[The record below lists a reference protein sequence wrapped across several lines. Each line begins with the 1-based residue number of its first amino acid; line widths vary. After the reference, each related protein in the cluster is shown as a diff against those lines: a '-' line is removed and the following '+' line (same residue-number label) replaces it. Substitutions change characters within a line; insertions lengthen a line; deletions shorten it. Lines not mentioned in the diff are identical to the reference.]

1 MSSIFYFA
9 IIHKDEDSAF
19 GISFPEIPGCFSA
32 ADREE
37 DIIPNAIEALSLYFE
52 DEEGIAPRSISE
64 VRQLAAEDLAEGA
77 YLVQIPYLQRTGRTG
92 RYNVSLDTGV
102 VKMIDSAAKNRKMTR
117 SAFLEDAALKE
128 IGAGSL

>member
-19 GISFPEIPGCFSA
+19 GISFPEVPGCFSA

-77 YLVQIPYLQRTGRTG
+77 YLVQIPYLQRTAR
-92 RYNVSLDTGV
+92 
-102 VKMIDSAAKNRKMTR
+102 
-117 SAFLEDAALKE
+117 
-128 IGAGSL
+128 

>member
-1 MSSIFYFA
+1 MSSNFYFA

-52 DEEGIAPRSISE
+52 DEEAIAPRSISE

-102 VKMIDSAAKNRKMTR
+102 VRMIDSAAKNRKMTR

-128 IGAGSL
+128 IGSGLP

>member
-1 MSSIFYFA
+1 MFYFA
-9 IIHKDEDSAF
+9 VVHKDEDSAF
-19 GISFPEIPGCFSA
+19 GISFPEAPGCFSA

-52 DEEGIAPRSISE
+52 DEEAITPRSIGE
-64 VRQLAAEDLAEGA
+64 VRELAAEDLAEGA

-102 VKMIDSAAKNRKMTR
+102 VRMIDSAARGWVAVSSQR
-117 SAFLEDAALKE
+117 
-128 IGAGSL
+128 

>member
-1 MSSIFYFA
+1 MFYFA
-9 IIHKDEDSAF
+9 VVHKDDDSAF

-52 DEEGIAPRSISE
+52 DAEAIAPHSISE
-64 VRQLAAEDLAEGA
+64 VRQSAAEDLAEGA
-77 YLVQIPYLQRTGRTG
+77 YLVQIPYLQKTGRTG

-102 VKMIDSAAKNRKMTR
+102 VRMIDSAAKNRKMTR

-128 IGAGSL
+128 IGVGSS

>member
-1 MSSIFYFA
+1 MFYFA
-9 IIHKDEDSAF
+9 VVHKDEDSAF

-37 DIIPNAIEALSLYFE
+37 DIIPNAIEALSLFFE
-52 DEEGIAPRSISE
+52 DEEAILPRSIGE
-64 VRQLAAEDLAEGA
+64 VRKLAAEDLAGGA

-102 VKMIDSAAKNRKMTR
+102 VRMIDSAAKNRKMTR

-128 IGAGSL
+128 IGVG